1 MQKVCRVR
9 IEKRERGSVE
19 AEECESE
26 SRKPRLKI
34 RRTTA
39 L

>member
-1 MQKVCRVR
+1 MQKACSVS
-9 IEKRERGSVE
+9 EKRERASVE
-19 AEECESE
+19 AGECDSG
-26 SRKPRLKI
+26 SRKPSMNI

>member
-1 MQKVCRVR
+1 MKKVCRVGV
-9 IEKRERGSVE
+9 EKRERASVE
-19 AEECESE
+19 AGECESG

>member
-1 MQKVCRVR
+1 MQKVCRESV
-9 IEKRERGSVE
+9 EKRERASVE
-19 AEECESE
+19 AGECESG
-26 SRKPRLKI
+26 SRKLPMRI

>member
-1 MQKVCRVR
+1 MQKACSVS
-9 IEKRERGSVE
+9 EKRERASVE
-19 AEECESE
+19 AGECESG
-26 SRKPRLKI
+26 SRKPRMKI

>member
-1 MQKVCRVR
+1 MQKACSVS
-9 IEKRERGSVE
+9 EKRERASVE
-19 AEECESE
+19 AGECESG
-26 SRKPRLKI
+26 SRKLPMRI